1 MNAKLTMPLVF
12 LVALGCA
19 SPTTTASNR
28 PAKSAPAAAE
38 PVAVDEPPAAL
49 GETLSEADR
58 LYDSQLGASRAGQFE
73 VDRQVTELRRAVL
86 LYKQFIERAE
96 QQPEMAAAVRKSR
109 ERIDDACNTIVFL
122 LQDDKVQPGSC

>member
-1 MNAKLTMPLVF
+1 MNAKLTMLLVF
-12 LVALGCA
+12 LAAAGCA
-19 SPTTTASNR
+19 APATTAGSR
-28 PAKSAPAAAE
+28 PARSAPAAAE
-38 PVAVDEPPAAL
+38 PVAVAEPEAPL
-49 GETLSEADR
+49 GETLTEADR

-73 VDRQVTELRRAVL
+73 VDRQVAELRRSVL

-122 LQDDKVQPGSC
+122 LQDAKVQPGSC

>member
-12 LVALGCA
+12 LSALGCA
-19 SPTTTASNR
+19 TPATTVSNR

-38 PVAVDEPPAAL
+38 PVAVEQPPAPL
-49 GETLSEADR
+49 GETLGEADR

-96 QQPEMAAAVRKSR
+96 QQPELAAAVRKSR

-122 LQDDKVQPGSC
+122 LQDDKAQPGSC

>member
-1 MNAKLTMPLVF
+1 MNAKLMMPLAF
-12 LVALGCA
+12 LAAVGCA
-19 SPTTTASNR
+19 APNTTASNR
-28 PAKSAPAAAE
+28 PAKSAPAAVE
-38 PVAVDEPPAAL
+38 PVEGDEPALPPAQ
-49 GETLSEADR
+49 TLSEADR

-96 QQPEMAAAVRKSR
+96 AQPELAAAVRKSR

-122 LQDDKVQPGSC
+122 LQDDKLAPGSC

>member
-1 MNAKLTMPLVF
+1 MNAKLTMLLVF
-12 LVALGCA
+12 LAAAGCA
-19 SPTTTASNR
+19 APATTASNR

-38 PVAVDEPPAAL
+38 PVRVEEPAPL
-49 GETLSEADR
+49 GETLTEADR

-73 VDRQVTELRRAVL
+73 VDRQVAELRRAVL

-96 QQPEMAAAVRKSR
+96 PQPEMAAAVRKSR

>member
-1 MNAKLTMPLVF
+1 MNAKPMMPLVF
-12 LVALGCA
+12 LAAVGCA
-19 SPTTTASNR
+19 APAATASNR
-28 PAKSAPAAAE
+28 PAKS
-38 PVAVDEPPAAL
+38 PPAAVEPA
-49 GETLSEADR
+49 GVEEPAGRPAETLSEADR

-96 QQPEMAAAVRKSR
+96 TQPELAAAVRKSR

-122 LQDDKVQPGSC
+122 LQDDKLEPGSC